1 MKITFVLDKQ
11 TIRRTDSNTV
21 VAGSRDYLYAH
32 FALASPDWI
41 APITAIFGNKTVIL
55 NDDGDCKVPWEVI
68 EHPGEFSVSAFCVS
82 VHTAQGVM
90 VPVEETPYD
99 PGETPPDP
107 SPDVYTQLTQ
117 MVQEALDT
125 ANSVREDAN
134 AGEFNG
140 APGPVGPYYE
150 PAVNDAGDISWENN
164 GGLSNPPTK
173 NIKGP
178 KGDAAT
184 IEIAGTETGNPGTD
198 ASVVNEGTK
207 GDAKLRFTIPRGDEG
222 KAATIEV
229 GEVTASD
236 PGSEPRVTN
245 AGTENAAVLDFVLPR
260 GQTGPTGP
268 AATIEVESTVTG
280 EPGTQAS
287 VENVGTTGAAKLRFT
302 IPRGNTGQ
310 NGVTPT
316 LSAGNVE
323 TLEPDQPATASVT
336 GAGPE
341 YQINLGIPRGQTG
354 AQGTPG
360 QNGEDG
366 QTPTIS
372 VGTVTTLDPGQEATA
387 EITGKTPSLTLN
399 LGIPEGQPGQDG
411 VQINDEAVNTTE
423 TWSSKKLLDTIC
435 PPFAET
441 GNPVTCHPVEGYP
454 LSAVVTLEPK
464 QAGTGDPSP
473 ENVRPISGY
482 DSVKVN
488 VRGKNVFDSAVV
500 LLGNEKGINLSFNA
514 ETQTF
519 TMDGT
524 ATLSSS
530 SYFMSYLENLIPTS
544 ESMTVTVVKVGGSIT
559 IPDEQIALV
568 YFGKGDEY
576 GQSQNSLLNVTLA
589 GGARTATNINDKKYL
604 TRFWFYL
611 TDGIVCDELKFKIQV
626 EYGNTPTPYE
636 PYQPGTTATLNLPET
651 IYGGTVDA
659 VTGVGSK
666 TWGYIASYNGESLP
680 GEWISDR
687 DVYSSGTTP
696 TTGAQVAYKLA
707 TPEPFQAT
715 GNQPLPAVA
724 GLNTVYT
731 DGDSVAVSGRSDPLS
746 TIQTMQ
752 AQITALQD
760 QATQGGTA

>member
-90 VPVEETPYD
+90 VPVEETPYN

-150 PAVNDAGDISWENN
+150 PDVSDAGDISWENN
-164 GGLSNPPTK
+164 GGLPNPPTK

-184 IEIAGTETGNPGTD
+184 IEIAGTETGDPGTD

-207 GDAKLRFTIPRGDEG
+207 GDAKLRFRIPRGDEG

-236 PGSEPRVTN
+236 PGSEPQVKN
-245 AGTENAAVLDFVLPR
+245 SGTENAAVFDFVLPR

-287 VENVGTTGAAKLRFT
+287 VENVGTNGAAKLRFT

-336 GAGPE
+336 GDGPE

-372 VGTVTTLDPGQEATA
+372 VGTVTTLDPGQDATA
-387 EITGKTPSLTLN
+387 EITGETPNLTLN

-423 TWSSKKLLDTIC
+423 AWSSKKIADTFC
-435 PPFAET
+435 PPFSET
-441 GNPVTCHPVEGYP
+441 GNPITCNPVEGYP

-464 QAGTGDPSP
+464 QAGSGDPSP
-473 ENVRPISGY
+473 ENVRPISGW
-482 DSVKVN
+482 DSAQVT
-488 VRGKNVFDSAVV
+488 RCGKNLLDVGEITGVEWANSTSNPYILKILNTFKNLPAGEYRLTADLRIESVEDTISSASMLYYGVLVRNSKNIIASAAADRNFLEPGNVPSVGDILRVDEKVLIKPEYAGTYNEIYLYSPGSDSKTDRTSGTMYNFQ
-500 LLGNEKGINLSFNA
+500 LELGS
-514 ETQTF
+514 
-519 TMDGT
+519 
-524 ATLSSS
+524 
-530 SYFMSYLENLIPTS
+530 
-544 ESMTVTVVKVGGSIT
+544 
-559 IPDEQIALV
+559 
-568 YFGKGDEY
+568 
-576 GQSQNSLLNVTLA
+576 
-589 GGARTATNINDKKYL
+589 
-604 TRFWFYL
+604 
-611 TDGIVCDELKFKIQV
+611 
-626 EYGNTPTPYE
+626 TPTPYE
-636 PYQPGTTATLNLPET
+636 PYQGNTYDISLPET
-651 IYGGTVDA
+651 VYGGRVDA

-707 TPEPFQAT
+707 SPEPFQAT
-715 GNQPLPAVA
+715 GNQPIPALA
-724 GLNTVYT
+724 GENTVYT
-731 DGDSVAVSGRSDPLS
+731 DGNSLAVSGRSDPLS

-752 AQITALQD
+752 AQITTLQD

>member
-41 APITAIFGNKTVIL
+41 APITAILGNRTVIL

-68 EHPGEFSVSAFCVS
+68 EHPGAFSVSAFCVS

-150 PAVNDAGDISWENN
+150 PDVNDAGDISWENN
-164 GGLSNPPTK
+164 GGLPNPPTK

-207 GDAKLRFTIPRGDEG
+207 GDAKFRFTIPRGDEG

-236 PGSEPRVTN
+236 PGSEPQVTN
-245 AGTENAAVLDFVLPR
+245 TGTENAAVLDFVLPR
-260 GQTGPTGP
+260 GQTGPTGQ
-268 AATIEVESTVTG
+268 AATVEVESTITG
-280 EPGTQAS
+280 QPGTQAS
-287 VENVGTTGAAKLRFT
+287 VENVGTSGAAKLRFT
-302 IPRGNTGQ
+302 IPQ
-310 NGVTPT
+310 
-316 LSAGNVE
+316 
-323 TLEPDQPATASVT
+323 
-336 GAGPE
+336 
-341 YQINLGIPRGQTG
+341 G
-354 AQGTPG
+354 AQGVPG
-360 QNGEDG
+360 QDAPAP
-366 QTPTIS
+366 QLT
-372 VGTVTTLDPGQEATA
+372 VGDVETVSPDTLADA
-387 EITGKTPSLTLN
+387 EITGESPNFVLDLKIPQGETGATPNITAGEVEKLDPDQDPTASITGETPNLVLN
-399 LGIPEGQPGQDG
+399 LGIPQGQPGKDG

-423 TWSSKKLLDTIC
+423 TWSSKKLLDTLC
-435 PPFAET
+435 PPFTET
-441 GNPVTCHPVEGYP
+441 GNPITCNPVEDYP
-454 LSAVVTLEPK
+454 LDVTVTMEPI
-464 QAGTGDPSP
+464 QSGAGDPSP
-473 ENVRPISGY
+473 DNVRPITGRDEVTVTRCGKNLLNPENVAPISGY
-482 DSVKVN
+482 YGLTVTYEGENIIHIVGKPNNPSNGELAFN
-488 VRGKNVFDSAVV
+488 VAETLDYSLSGKGLVFDVFS
-500 LLGNEKGINLSFNA
+500 LSGNLTVIDAYGLRTPTEKLIA
-514 ETQTF
+514 I
-519 TMDGT
+519 T
-524 ATLSSS
+524 A
-530 SYFMSYLENLIPTS
+530 YLDNTVTYDARIQLAIGVENL
-544 ESMTVTVVKVGGSIT
+544 
-559 IPDEQIALV
+559 
-568 YFGKGDEY
+568 
-576 GQSQNSLLNVTLA
+576 
-589 GGARTATNINDKKYL
+589 TA
-604 TRFWFYL
+604 
-611 TDGIVCDELKFKIQV
+611 
-626 EYGNTPTPYE
+626 YE
-636 PYQPGTTATLNLPET
+636 PYQGDTYTLTMPET

-666 TWGYIASYNGESLP
+666 EWGYIASYNGEPLP

-687 DVYSSGTTP
+687 DVYAAGTPP

-715 GNQPLPAVA
+715 GNQALPAVA

-731 DGDSVAVSGRSDPLS
+731 DGDSLAVSGRQDLPS

-760 QATQGGTA
+760 QVTQGGTA

>member
-55 NDDGDCKVPWEVI
+55 NGDGDCKVPWEVI

-150 PAVNDAGDISWENN
+150 PDVNDAGDISWENN
-164 GGLSNPPTK
+164 GGLPNPPTK

-207 GDAKLRFTIPRGDEG
+207 GDAKFRFTIPRGDEG

-236 PGSEPRVTN
+236 PGSEPKVTN
-245 AGTENAAVLDFVLPR
+245 AGTKNAAVLDFVLPR
-260 GQTGPTGP
+260 GQTGPTGQ
-268 AATIEVESTVTG
+268 AATVEVESTITG
-280 EPGTQAS
+280 QPGTQAS
-287 VENVGTTGAAKLRFT
+287 VENVGTSGAAKLRFT
-302 IPRGNTGQ
+302 IPQGAQGVPGQ
-310 NGVTPT
+310 DAPAPQLTVGD
-316 LSAGNVE
+316 VE
-323 TLEPDQPATASVT
+323 TVSPDTPADAEITGESPNFVLDLKIPQGETGATPNITAGEVEKLEPDQDPTAS
-336 GAGPE
+336 
-341 YQINLGIPRGQTG
+341 
-354 AQGTPG
+354 
-360 QNGEDG
+360 
-366 QTPTIS
+366 
-372 VGTVTTLDPGQEATA
+372 
-387 EITGKTPSLTLN
+387 ITGETPNLVLN
-399 LGIPEGQPGQDG
+399 LGIPQGQPGKDG

-423 TWSSKKLLDTIC
+423 AWSSKKIVDTLC
-435 PPFAET
+435 PPFTET
-441 GNPVTCHPVEGYP
+441 GNPITCNPVEDYP
-454 LSAVVTLEPK
+454 LDVTVTMEPI
-464 QAGTGDPSP
+464 QSGTGDPSP
-473 ENVRPISGY
+473 DNVRPISGR
-482 DSVKVN
+482 DSVQVT
-488 VRGKNVFDSAVV
+488 RCGKNLLNDAQFQDS
-500 LLGNEKGINLSFNA
+500 EKTGI
-514 ETQTF
+514 TF
-519 TMDGT
+519 TKIAPGIVHVEGT
-524 ATLSSS
+524 ATANADSSVVRVATNLPPGK
-530 SYFMSYLENLIPTS
+530 YFGVKSTGKPHLQI
-544 ESMTVTVVKVGGSIT
+544 VVKKAATGANYYYSASNGVT
-559 IPDEQIALV
+559 IEQ
-568 YFGKGDEY
+568 GDEIQY
-576 GQSQNSLLNVTLA
+576 YYILVQNGTTVNYEIFIFLA
-589 GGARTATNINDKKYL
+589 PGETAFSEDD
-604 TRFWFYL
+604 F
-611 TDGIVCDELKFKIQV
+611 
-626 EYGNTPTPYE
+626 E
-636 PYQPGTTATLNLPET
+636 PYQGSTTTLTLPET

-659 VTGVGSK
+659 VSGVGSK
-666 TWGYIASYNGESLP
+666 EWGYIASYNGEPLP
-680 GEWISDR
+680 AEWISDR
-687 DVYSSGTTP
+687 DVYAAGTTP

-715 GNQPLPAVA
+715 GNQPIPALA
-724 GLNTVYT
+724 GENTVYT
-731 DGDSVAVSGRSDPLS
+731 DANTLTVSGRTDPLS

-752 AQITALQD
+752 AQITTLQD